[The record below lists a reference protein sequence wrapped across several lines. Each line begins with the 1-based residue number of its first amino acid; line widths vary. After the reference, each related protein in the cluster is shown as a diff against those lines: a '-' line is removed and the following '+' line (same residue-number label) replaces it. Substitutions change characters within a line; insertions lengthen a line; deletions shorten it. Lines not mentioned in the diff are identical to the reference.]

1 VESPE
6 PQRSVVGWGVLSH
19 SSRGERQ
26 RNREREREGESCS
39 LVLNEGKRNL
49 ESCRVAWWGA
59 RTTAVT
65 FRQEGGIA
73 LREEKNLFEIEDS
86 QDWRVLNESSD
97 WASQIAGELQ
107 GGNSK
112 QQQ

>member
-1 VESPE
+1 
-6 PQRSVVGWGVLSH
+6 
-19 SSRGERQ
+19 
-26 RNREREREGESCS
+26 
-39 LVLNEGKRNL
+39 
-49 ESCRVAWWGA
+49 
-59 RTTAVT
+59 VT